1 LHNLNLS
8 IILENEFFKEEYN
21 MSSHPE
27 PVKKLLISDLWA
39 MKQEGK
45 KITMITAYSYP
56 QGLIVDEAG
65 IDIILVGD
73 SLGMVELGYKDTVPV
88 TMEEMLHHTK
98 AVVRAVNRAHIVGDM
113 PFMSYNISVEQAV
126 TNAGILYKEGGADS
140 IKLEGGQEMADKV
153 EAIHRAGI
161 PVFGHIGLTPQ
172 TAALL
177 GGFKVQG
184 KSIENAKKT
193 VDDAVALEEAGAFA
207 LILEAIP
214 KQLAAIITEKV
225 KIPTIGIG
233 GGVECDGQVLV
244 LHDMV
249 GLFKRFTP
257 KFVKVYADLYT
268 QQTDAVKEY
277 INDVQTATFPTD
289 EQSFTMKQ
297 EAVDELRKILG
308 M

>member
-1 LHNLNLS
+1 
-8 IILENEFFKEEYN
+8 
-21 MSSHPE
+21 MSTHPDE
-27 PVKKLLISDLWA
+27 TKKLLIADLWK
-39 MKQEGK
+39 MKAQGQ

-73 SLGMVELGYKDTVPV
+73 SLGMVELGYRDTVPV
-88 TMEEMLHHTK
+88 TMEEMLMHTK
-98 AVVRAVNRAHIVGDM
+98 AVVRGVNRAHVVGDL

-140 IKLEGGQEMADKV
+140 VKLEGGREMADKV
-153 EAIHRAGI
+153 AAIHRAGI

-184 KSIENAKKT
+184 KSSDDAKRA
-193 VDDAVALEEAGAFA
+193 VDDALALEDAGAYA

-214 KQLAAIITEKV
+214 QQLAQVITERV
-225 KIPTIGIG
+225 SIPTVGIG
-233 GGVECDGQVLV
+233 GGVHCDGQVLV
-244 LHDMV
+244 LHDLL

-268 QQTDAVKEY
+268 AHLNAVKEFVD
-277 INDVQTATFPTD
+277 DVRNETFPAP
-289 EQSFTMKQ
+289 EHSFTMKA
-297 EAVDELRKILG
+297 EVVEELKKRLEE
-308 M
+308 